1 MELFGVLK
9 VIWWG
14 LLGVL
19 LCGIAVMVGM
29 DMGVGAALRGL
40 GRTDGERRAILNII
54 GPHWDGNQVWFIL
67 GGGAI
72 FAAWP
77 IVYATAFSGLYVVM
91 LLLLWSMILRPL
103 GFEYR
108 SKMPTA
114 RWRNMWDWA
123 LFVSGAVPMLI
134 FGTAVG
140 NLFLGFPFH
149 FAWDMQSYYTGS
161 FLSLFNPFSLLC
173 GLTALTLALYQ
184 GAATVMN
191 GGEGAIRARARNLLT
206 AAGLGVLVLFT
217 IGGVWVA
224 RLTGYVLG
232 GGVNPNGSE
241 TPLYGQAT
249 RQAGAWLGNYHHHP
263 LLWLLPALVY
273 VALLAGIAAGR
284 RGASYWA
291 WWLGVLAWI
300 GVFGTVGAALFPFMM
315 PSRSVPDQ
323 SLTVWN
329 ASSNALC
336 LEWMLGFTLLVLP
349 MIVIYTSWCF
359 WIMRGKVT
367 PVSVEGDHDAY

>member
-1 MELFGVLK
+1 MELFGILK
-9 VIWWG
+9 VIWWV

-40 GRTDGERRAILNII
+40 GRTDGERRAILNMI

-77 IVYATAFSGLYVVM
+77 TVYATAFSGLYVVM
-91 LLLLWSMILRPL
+91 LLLLWSMIIRPI

-108 SKMPTA
+108 SKMPSA
-114 RWRNMWDWA
+114 RWRNMWDWG
-123 LFVSGAVPMLI
+123 LFISGAVPMLI

-140 NLFLGFPFH
+140 NVFRGFPFH

-161 FLSLFNPFSLLC
+161 FLRLFNPFSLLC
-173 GLTALTLALYQ
+173 GLTAVTLALYQ
-184 GAATVMN
+184 GAATVMS
-191 GGEGAIRARARNLLT
+191 GGEGAIYERARRLLVM
-206 AAGLGVLVLFT
+206 AGAVALVLFT
-217 IGGVWVA
+217 VGGLWVA

-232 GGVNPNGSE
+232 TGVDPNSSR
-241 TPLYGQAT
+241 TPLAGQAT
-249 RQAGAWLGNYHHHP
+249 RQAGAWLTNYHHHP
-263 LLWLLPALVY
+263 VLWLLPALVY
-273 VALLAGIAAGR
+273 LALLAGIVAGR
-284 RGASYWA
+284 RGAPHWA
-291 WWLGVLAWI
+291 WWLGAVGWI

-315 PSRSVPDQ
+315 PSSSVPDE

-329 ASSNALC
+329 SSANALS
-336 LEWMLGFTLLVLP
+336 LEWMLGFTVLVLP

-359 WIMRGKVT
+359 WTMRGKVT
-367 PVSVEGDHDAY
+367 PESIEGNHDAY